1 MSNLTKIA
9 TPSNFR
15 TRPAL
20 LHVLMMVTMVTIG
33 TLQSFASKANAAE
46 TAGTITE
53 LAGGLM
59 VKKSNGTPKIQGIA
73 SHVEVGDTVIA
84 PNRTFTRIKFLDNT
98 EITLRPGTSLVIE
111 RFVIDAANP
120 DNNSAV
126 FILEKGGVNLTSAPN
141 KDTKRTPITLK
152 SIFGELNVTGANAF
166 IAIEAASEKR
176 LAAMRA
182 YMMASTASLN
192 SFSTSVDTPRVR
204 SGVVPLPLLAQGT
217 PGSGGG
223 LAPGLYVHVI
233 DGLIQLSNRGGVQ
246 QFAAGQF
253 GFTGSVVQPPVIV
266 PRNPGIQ
273 FNPPPAFQS
282 STGPQTNSGS
292 GTKPKTVDCEVR

>member
-20 LHVLMMVTMVTIG
+20 LHVLMMVTIAV
-33 TLQSFASKANAAE
+33 LLSFADKAYSVE

-59 VKKSNGTPKIQGIA
+59 VKKSNGVPKIQGIA

-84 PNRTFTRIKFLDNT
+84 PNRTFARIKFLDNT

-111 RFVIDAANP
+111 RFVFNTANP

-141 KDTKRTPITLK
+141 KGTKKTPITLK
-152 SIFGELNVTGANAF
+152 SVFGELNVTGANAF

-192 SFSTSVDTPRVR
+192 SFSTYVDTPRVR
-204 SGVVPLPLLAQGT
+204 SGVVPLPLLAQNT

-266 PRNPGIQ
+266 PKNPGIQ
-273 FNPPPAFQS
+273 FNPPPAFQA
-282 STGPQTNSGS
+282 STGPQSTGGNS
-292 GTKPKTVDCEVR
+292 TKPKTVDCEVR

>member
-20 LHVLMMVTMVTIG
+20 LHVLMMVTIAA
-33 TLQSFASKANAAE
+33 LLSFADKAYSVE

-59 VKKSNGTPKIQGIA
+59 VKKSNGVPKIQGIA

-84 PNRTFTRIKFLDNT
+84 PNRTFARIKFLDNT

-111 RFVIDAANP
+111 RFVFNTANP

-141 KDTKRTPITLK
+141 KDTKKTPITLK
-152 SIFGELNVTGANAF
+152 SVFGELNVTGANAF

-192 SFSTSVDTPRVR
+192 SFSTYVDTPRVR
-204 SGVVPLPLLAQGT
+204 SGIVPLPLLAQANT
-217 PGSGGG
+217 PGSGGN

-253 GFTGSVVQPPVIV
+253 GFTGSIVQPPVIV
-266 PRNPGIQ
+266 PTNPGIQ
-273 FNPPPAFQS
+273 FNPPPAFQG
-282 STGPQTNSGS
+282 STGPQSTGGS
-292 GTKPKTVDCEVR
+292 STKPKTVDCEVR